1 VLLVSVYECLL
12 ANIESVIKLRAGH
25 LASAKMLNAFMHYY
39 SESRRCFIA
48 FRDQMLLFKPPEVFL
63 AFAVGFQQVRIKHD
77 CFGEIK

>member
-1 VLLVSVYECLL
+1 
-12 ANIESVIKLRAGH
+12 
-25 LASAKMLNAFMHYY
+25 MLNAFMHYY